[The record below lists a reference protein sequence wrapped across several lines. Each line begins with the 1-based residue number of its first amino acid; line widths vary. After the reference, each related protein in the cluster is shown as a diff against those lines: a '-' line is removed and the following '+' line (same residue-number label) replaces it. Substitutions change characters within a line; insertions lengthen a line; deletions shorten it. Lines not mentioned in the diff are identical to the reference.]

1 MRLTVSTCQAIQATT
16 MHLNTRYS
24 TPVLLAVLLALAG
37 CQNIPS
43 ASRSASTAT
52 HAPASTGTDATRVVQ
67 PVAIYLAQSAP
78 GDRLVAVP
86 VPDGT
91 VYLHARPIL
100 AREDLT
106 EAAALSDR
114 QGGHFVGLRL
124 TPAGA
129 ERLSAVSR
137 QNIGNLLALVIGRE
151 LVAAPRISSVLDRG
165 ILAFEVPSAEAA
177 TDIAARIRGDVP
189 Q

>member
-1 MRLTVSTCQAIQATT
+1 MHVTT
-16 MHLNTRYS
+16 RFS
-24 TPVLLAVLLALAG
+24 APFLLVFLLALAG
-37 CQNIPS
+37 CQNLPS
-43 ASRSASTAT
+43 ASPTAPPGTPQTASAPTA
-52 HAPASTGTDATRVVQ
+52 DATRIVQ

-78 GDRLVAVP
+78 GDQLVAVP
-86 VPDGT
+86 VPEGT

-114 QGGHFVGLRL
+114 QGGHFGGVRL

-129 ERLSAVSR
+129 ERLGSVSR
-137 QNIGNLLALVIGRE
+137 QTNRRLRALLIGRA
-151 LVAAPRISSVLDRG
+151 LVAAPRLSGTLDRG
-165 ILAFEVPSAEAA
+165 ILPFEVPSAEVAA
-177 TDIAARIRGDVP
+177 DLAARIRGDAP

>member
-1 MRLTVSTCQAIQATT
+1 MHVTT
-16 MHLNTRYS
+16 RFS
-24 TPVLLAVLLALAG
+24 APFLLVFLLALAG
-37 CQNIPS
+37 CQNLPS
-43 ASRSASTAT
+43 ASRTAPPGTPQTASGPTA
-52 HAPASTGTDATRVVQ
+52 DATRIVQ

-78 GDRLVAVP
+78 GDQLVAVP
-86 VPDGT
+86 VPEGT

-129 ERLSAVSR
+129 ERLGSVSR
-137 QNIGNLLALVIGRE
+137 QNIGGLLALVIGRE
-151 LVAAPRISSVLDRG
+151 LVAAPRISGTLDRG
-165 ILAFEVPSAEAA
+165 ILAFEVPSAEVAA
-177 TDIAARIRGDVP
+177 DLAARIRGDAP